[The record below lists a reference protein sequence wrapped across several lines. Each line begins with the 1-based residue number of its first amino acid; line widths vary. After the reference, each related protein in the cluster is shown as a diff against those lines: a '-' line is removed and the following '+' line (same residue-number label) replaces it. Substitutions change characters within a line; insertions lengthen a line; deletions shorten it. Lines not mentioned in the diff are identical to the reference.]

1 MFVFAGFSPITV
13 GPAIRQITSDKVC
26 LLTPKAGV
34 IPPMMTVLMS
44 FQREVWMMTAIT
56 CVLVTVIYF
65 AAAALDTHRPGPTGS
80 DLGLEIYRMFI
91 GAPTNRIFALSCRR
105 ILTSFCLF
113 FTLVILNAFQ
123 VPNYMLTQYRPIDYY
138 FAYPF
143 VIYIIRLLI
152 ILTYIFAH

>member
-1 MFVFAGFSPITV
+1 
-13 GPAIRQITSDKVC
+13 VC

-44 FQREVWMMTAIT
+44 FQREVWTMTAIT

-65 AAAALDTHRPGPTGS
+65 AAAALDTHRPGPTGC

-91 GAPTNRIFALSCRR
+91 GAPTNRIFAYSCRR

-123 VPNYMLTQYRPIDYY
+123 VTVINIVVTNCTCSTNNIIVYYIKLFTMCPNKNI
-138 FAYPF
+138 F
-143 VIYIIRLLI
+143 VVSS
-152 ILTYIFAH
+152 TT